1 LVTKCK
7 ARNITMLKNYFK
19 ITFRTLLR
27 NKTFS
32 FLNIFGLA
40 IGLAACLLIFEYI
53 KEEVSYDRFNKKADY
68 VYRVDR
74 ENMNSSGSSQG
85 VAAHTEHGLGPVLV
99 KDYPEVKKYS
109 RLHPL
114 FGGGLITYFKGADV
128 SEKKIVFK
136 LYEHL
141 DADSVTV
148 AGDFNNWNIK
158 EKLLT
163 KIDDHWETSV
173 MFAPGEYE
181 YKFFVDSKDLLD
193 PQNPNTAIE
202 GNKGQYINNVLK
214 VDFSAKDKNIK
225 EITRVVEKAYYAEPS
240 LFDLFT
246 FPMVSGSS
254 AFLDQ
259 PNTVLVSRSF
269 ASRFFGKE
277 DPLEK
282 VITLDGRENYIVKG
296 VFEDIPENSHLRF
309 ELLFSFKNILARDQ
323 YKGSPWD
330 WSNFYTYV
338 LLRSDASAASLNKR
352 FSSISTKY
360 FPGEDNN
367 GSKTNYV
374 LEPITKIHL
383 ESKVFGNPESG
394 GDIRNVYF
402 MVIIA
407 LFILGIA
414 FVNHINLSTV
424 KSIERSKEVGV
435 RKVNGATR
443 FHLIR
448 QFLIESFSLY
458 ALGLVL
464 ALILVSFLQPL
475 FNSLVGKDLSFLSK
489 TDSTFWFIFIAVFVS
504 GSLLSGLYPAFVISS
519 FEPIKALKGKITPS
533 GFTVR
538 KLLVVIQ
545 FAISIALIIGTFAV
559 YTQLQYMKNR
569 KLGFNIDQTLVVL
582 GPRKSIKGFPTKLE
596 SLKNEL
602 LRIPSI
608 KSFVTSSNVPGK
620 GFSWMSSGIRKETD
634 PPEKGKMYN
643 MYWADYNYIPTYQ
656 LKLIA
661 GRNFSEKLKTDEES
675 VIINNT
681 AVKNFEF
688 KSAEEAVGKKINIE
702 DKLYTITGVLEDY
715 HHGSLKNHIDPIII
729 FPSKINGSYYSIKVS
744 SKNMSLLIAE
754 INKQWESIFPGS
766 PFEYFFL
773 DEEFNRQYKTE
784 QQFGKVF
791 TVFTILAII
800 VACLGLFGLS
810 IFTTSK
816 RTKEIGVR
824 KVLGSKISSILVL
837 LSKDFIKLILIAFV
851 VAVPIVWF
859 FISKWLENYAY
870 HFDLSWWLFAI
881 PGVAVVLVALVT
893 ISYQTI
899 KTARENPVK
908 ALRYE

>member
-1 LVTKCK
+1 M
-7 ARNITMLKNYFK
+7 IKNYLK
-19 ITFRTLLR
+19 ITFRTLAR

-32 FLNIFGLA
+32 LLNIFGLSV
-40 IGLAACLLIFEYI
+40 GLAACLLIFEYI
-53 KEEVSYDRFNKKADY
+53 KDEFSYDRFNQKAEY
-68 VYRVDR
+68 VYRVAR
-74 ENMNSSGSSQG
+74 ESASPLGVSQG
-85 VAAHTEHGLGPVLV
+85 SGAHTEHGLGPVLV
-99 KDYPEVKKYS
+99 KDYPEVKKYA

-114 FGGGLITYFKGADV
+114 FGGGLVTYVRGADV
-128 SEKKIVFK
+128 SEKKIVFT
-136 LYEHL
+136 LYQHL
-141 DADSVTV
+141 NADSVTV
-148 AGDFNNWNIK
+148 AGDFNNWNKK

-163 KIDDHWETSV
+163 KVDGHWETSL
-173 MFAPGEYE
+173 MFSPGEYE
-181 YKFFVDSKDLLD
+181 YKFFVDGKDLLD
-193 PQNPNTAIE
+193 PENPNTVIE
-202 GNKGQYINNVLK
+202 GDKGQYINNVLK
-214 VDFSAKDKNIK
+214 VDFSTKNKNIR
-225 EITRVVEKAYYAEPS
+225 EISKVIEKAYYAEAS

-246 FPMVSGSS
+246 FPMIAGSS
-254 AFLDQ
+254 DFLDQ
-259 PNTVLVSRSF
+259 PNTVLVSSSF
-269 ASRFFGKE
+269 AKVFFGNE

-282 VITLDGRENYIVKG
+282 MITLDGRERYTVKG
-296 VFEDIPENSHLRF
+296 VFNDVPENSHLKF
-309 ELLFSFKNILARDQ
+309 DLLFSFQNVLARNQ

-330 WSNFYTYV
+330 WSNFFTYV
-338 LLRSDASAASLNKR
+338 LLRPDADVASLNKK
-352 FSSISTKY
+352 FTEISTKY
-360 FPGEDNN
+360 FPTQDDN

-383 ESKVFGNPESG
+383 ESKIFGNPEPG

-443 FHLIR
+443 LHLIR
-448 QFLIESFSLY
+448 QFLIESFTLY
-458 ALGLVL
+458 AIGLIL
-464 ALILVSFLQPL
+464 ALIIVVFLQPF
-475 FNSLVGKDLSFLSK
+475 FNTLVGKQLSFLSN
-489 TDSTFWFIFIAVFVS
+489 TDTRFWLVFSAVFVS

-519 FEPIKALKGKITPS
+519 FEPIKALKGKVAPS

-538 KLLVVIQ
+538 KSLVVIQ

-559 YTQLQYMKNR
+559 YTQLQYMKNQ

-582 GPRKSIKGFPTKLE
+582 GPRKSINGFSTKLQ

-602 LRIPSI
+602 LRIPSV

-620 GFSWMSSGIRKETD
+620 GFNWINSGIRKEAD
-634 PPEKGKMYN
+634 PPEKGKVYN
-643 MYWADYNYIPTYQ
+643 MYWVDYDYIPAYH
-656 LKLIA
+656 LKLVA
-661 GRNFSEKLKTDEES
+661 GRNFSEERKTDEES

-688 KSAEEAVGKKINIE
+688 KSPEEAVGQKINIE
-702 DKLYTITGVLEDY
+702 NKLYSVTGVLEDY
-715 HHGSLKNHIDPIII
+715 HHGSLKSHIDPIII
-729 FPSKINGSYYSIKVS
+729 FPSKINGNYYSIKVS
-744 SKNMSLLIAE
+744 SKNISPLLAQ
-754 INKQWESIFPGS
+754 INKQWENIFPGS

-773 DEEFNRQYKTE
+773 DEEFNRQYKVE
-784 QQFGKVF
+784 QQFGEVF
-791 TVFTILAII
+791 SVFSVLAII

-824 KVLGSKISSILVL
+824 KVLGSNISSILVL
-837 LSKDFIKLILIAFV
+837 LSKDFIKLIVIAFM

-859 FISKWLENYAY
+859 LLSKWLENYAY
-870 HFDLSWWLFAI
+870 HFDLSWWLFAM
-881 PGVAVVLVALVT
+881 PGLAVVLVALVT

-899 KTARENPVK
+899 KTARQNPVK